1 MAEHMEKTSKKAIN
15 KAKEAMGMNKRSEK
29 SGKVDPKRPH
39 KEEKKATK
47 DGD

>member
-1 MAEHMEKTSKKAIN
+1 MEKTSKKAIN

-29 SGKVDPKRPH
+29 SGKVDPKRPN